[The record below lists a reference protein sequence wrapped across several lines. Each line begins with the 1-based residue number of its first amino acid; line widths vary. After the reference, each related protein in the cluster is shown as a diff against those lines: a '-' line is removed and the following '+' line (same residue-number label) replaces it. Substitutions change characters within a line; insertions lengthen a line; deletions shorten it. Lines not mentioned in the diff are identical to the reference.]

1 MDNDL
6 SSSDFINQIGEYLQ
20 MRLICSGC
28 REQYFT
34 LVTAS
39 AGFFEHSLWV

>member
-1 MDNDL
+1 MDNNL
-6 SSSDFINQIGEYLQ
+6 SSSDFINKIGEYLQ

-28 REQYFT
+28 REQYFV

-39 AGFFEHSLWV
+39 AGFVEHSLWV